1 MIFMLLNSHLG
12 AVGPPHPHD
21 ERRGEVAVDR
31 AVRHA
36 EADVQGVGEE
46 EGSADG
52 GHGLPADAVR
62 HVDREVEQE
71 VAAVDTEKAEDVPQV
86 DLPLHFAPKLE
97 EQLIHTKKRNEYP
110 LPLHVS
116 SYALRTL

>member
-21 ERRGEVAVDR
+21 ERRGEVAVDG

-71 VAAVDTEKAEDVPQV
+71 VAAVVSAERADDVAQA
-86 DLPLHFAPKLE
+86 DLPLHFAPKLK
-97 EQLIHTKKRNEYP
+97 EQLIYTKKRNTV
-110 LPLHVS
+110 LS
-116 SYALRTL
+116 